1 MSSETMNSDHRQMTK
16 KKWMIGSVI
25 GVLFIAMMALVLFEG
40 TKKSVALDADGEQID
55 IRTHA
60 KTVSD
65 VLAEQEI
72 AIGENDAI
80 TPALDTALENGT
92 EIKWE
97 QAKEIAIMIDG
108 KEQKVESVNKTVGA
122 LLEEQGIT
130 LADYDIVEPSV
141 DTPIQEAEQ
150 IDITKAFEV
159 KWVDGGEEE
168 AVWATPMKVGELLR
182 KQEVELGEHDR
193 VEGLAMSSEVTP
205 ETVVNITR
213 IELHEEKVEV
223 PTDFIV
229 QEKPDANMF
238 KGETKVLQE
247 GKKGKV
253 EKTFQITVKNGEEV
267 SREVVAENVVES
279 PTNKIVA
286 VGTKVKEQP
295 KETVTPSR
303 DNNAP
308 TGGREFY
315 VEATAYTPYCAGCS
329 GITATGINVRANPN
343 MKLIAVD
350 PRVIPLGSKV
360 WVDGYGYA
368 IAGDTGGAIKG
379 NRIDVL
385 LPSEAYAREHWGRR
399 TVQVKILD

>member
-97 QAKEIAIMIDG
+97 QAQEIAIMIDG
-108 KEQKVESVNKTVGA
+108 KEKKVESVNKTVGA

-141 DTPIQEAEQ
+141 DTPIQDAGQ

-159 KWVDGGEEE
+159 KWVDGGKEE

-223 PTDFIV
+223 PTDFVV

-247 GKKGKV
+247 GKKGKI

-308 TGGREFY
+308 AGGREFY

-379 NRIDVL
+379 NRIDL
-385 LPSEAYAREHWGRR
+385 LMPTKQQAYSFGRK
-399 TVQVKILD
+399 QVKIKVL

>member
-213 IELHEEKVEV
+213 IELHKEKVEV

-379 NRIDVL
+379 NRIDL
-385 LPSEAYAREHWGRR
+385 LMPTKQQAYSFGRK
-399 TVQVKILD
+399 QVKIKVL